1 MAQTNDACKQT
12 MFNNATEPCHTHTTF
27 DEQIITVTDAFESTG
42 MSGHI
47 IA

>member
-27 DEQIITVTDAFESTG
+27 DGQIITVTDALKAQACLQ
-42 MSGHI
+42 HI

>member
-1 MAQTNDACKQT
+1 MVQTNDACKQT
-12 MFNNATEPCHTHTTF
+12 MFNNATEPCHTTF
-27 DEQIITVTDAFESTG
+27 DGQIITVTDAFESTG